1 LEKGAMPG
9 QCTRFKPFQRFKTN
23 VALRVQREALEIK
36 AICDSATTT
45 VPLATV
51 VKLIQFSLAPL
62 CGNWYTRAA
71 AFISKT
77 FPKPTKMGKPR
88 SYQMKLPIH
97 LAGGYESPIGVGDW

>member
-1 LEKGAMPG
+1 VIDCNCFSSVKLVGFMHCTSKRKLGKGAMPG

-62 CGNWYTRAA
+62 CGN
-71 AFISKT
+71 
-77 FPKPTKMGKPR
+77 
-88 SYQMKLPIH
+88 
-97 LAGGYESPIGVGDW
+97 